1 MLADEDDVIFLSCQ
15 RTWEL
20 TCSEAIV
27 GRIKRGKRPAR
38 EDGTFQGE

>member
-1 MLADEDDVIFLSCQ
+1 MAADGDDVIFLSYQ

-38 EDGTFQGE
+38 EDGAFRGE